1 MELKMIGKLLMMTG
15 LLALSSQ
22 AAMASETQVTFQVP
36 VNISN
41 VSDADAR
48 RVSVV
53 CTVGNQR
60 ARGRIARDLTTAK
73 GSVGIQIVNGSV
85 SRTVSVIVKRTN
97 FPFKVGMS
105 YRCELLYSPGTA
117 RISFTQRMDN
127 LAKPGTR
134 VVTMVAGRL

>member
-41 VSDADAR
+41 ISDADAR
-48 RVSVV
+48 RVSVA

-60 ARGRIARDLTTAK
+60 ARGSINRNLTTAK

-85 SRTVSVIVKRTN
+85 SRTVSVIVKKDK

-105 YRCELLYSPGTA
+105 YRCELLYSPGT
-117 RISFTQRMDN
+117 RGLPFTQRMDN
-127 LAKPGTR
+127 QI
-134 VVTMVAGRL
+134 GRAHV